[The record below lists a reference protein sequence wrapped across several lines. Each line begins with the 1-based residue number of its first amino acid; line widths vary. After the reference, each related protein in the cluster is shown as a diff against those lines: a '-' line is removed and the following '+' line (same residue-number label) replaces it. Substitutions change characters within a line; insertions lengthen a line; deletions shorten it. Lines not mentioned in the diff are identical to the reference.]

1 MNDKPKR
8 LAPIAIPIH
17 WLMSFIAWWPLFVS
31 GGFSIL
37 KNDMKPQEFLFWISL
52 VLGILV
58 LTLLW
63 SIVHYLRF
71 TYLVAPDGL
80 TINSGV
86 FIRKI
91 NHIPYGRIQTV
102 QRRQWFFLKPLGL
115 EQVSIETAG
124 KESKKAEG
132 MLAAVPTTVADAINR
147 YRQGLTDT
155 PTTSASD
162 PTTGGAQT

>member
-1 MNDKPKR
+1 MNDKPKS

-91 NHIPYGRIQTV
+91 NHIHDSV
-102 QRRQWFFLKPLGL
+102 LSSLK
-115 EQVSIETAG
+115 I
-124 KESKKAEG
+124 
-132 MLAAVPTTVADAINR
+132 TTFMITLPPSYVDLMKI
-147 YRQGLTDT
+147 T
-155 PTTSASD
+155 
-162 PTTGGAQT
+162 